1 MKRARN
7 ARKMFIIQP
16 KHTKVKEEEKKCGQ
30 QQGKKLCTAKER
42 QRVRERASLLKN
54 ANKLAATKNVSEHTF
69 NIGCCCCCC
78 CGCVCFVFGSLV
90 ALLDSCYLRFCRPSF
105 VYFAYSAGCCS
116 SDVVV
121 AVWCWCF
128 FAHFVSCIGLWS
140 LVAFSVCCCFWASV
154 WCNN

>member
-69 NIGCCCCCC
+69 NIGCCCCC
-78 CGCVCFVFGSLV
+78 GCVCFVFGSLV

-121 AVWCWCF
+121 AVWWWF
-128 FAHFVSCIGLWS
+128 FFCSFRFVYWLVIVGGVLGVLLFLGFS
-140 LVAFSVCCCFWASV
+140 LMQ
-154 WCNN
+154 